1 MNMKHLM
8 QRLLLLLPLLTLGG
22 CTDDEVETP
31 NYYVKYE
38 VFALPHDK
46 MTIYYMDEYSHM
58 KLVEET
64 LPTGRFERVV
74 GPVKSGYKAA
84 MVVSRKGDSGSSENS
99 GNSERLGN
107 AAEKLQISVAVA
119 GEPYVVKQSGK
130 HYYELTYQ
138 IP

>member
-38 VFALPHDK
+38 VFAVPNDK
-46 MTIYYMDEYSHM
+46 MTIYYRDEYSHM
-58 KLVEET
+58 KLVQET
-64 LPTGRFERVV
+64 LPAGHFERVV
-74 GPVKSGYKAA
+74 EPVKSGYKAA
-84 MVVSRKGDSGSSENS
+84 IVASREGNSGDSGTL
-99 GNSERLGN
+99 GNS
-107 AAEKLQISVAVA
+107 AEKLQISVALA

-130 HYYELTYQ
+130 RYYELTYQ

>member
-1 MNMKHLM
+1 MTNMKYLM
-8 QRLLLLLPLLTLGG
+8 QRLFFIISLLTIGA
-22 CTDDEVETP
+22 CSDDEVETP

-38 VFALPHDK
+38 VFAEPNDK

-58 KLVEET
+58 KFVQET
-64 LPTGRFERVV
+64 LPTGHFEHTV

-84 MVVSRKGDSGSSENS
+84 MIASREGNS
-99 GNSERLGN
+99 GASGTS
-107 AAEKLQISVAVA
+107 AEKLQISVSLT

-138 IP
+138 IF